1 MRQQDYMDVRE
12 STDRATFESRLVRFA
27 QAMDFGIVTA
37 ALAIE
42 RPGRSATFEVVG
54 NVPQGFIEASRSFE
68 RTERDPVHK
77 RLKSWH
83 VPFSY
88 DQNLYVEENAAD
100 LWESQAPWGYR
111 TGIAMALHLPGGR
124 HFLLGVDRPEPLPTD
139 DAQLTRMVADLQ
151 LLAVYAQETANR
163 VLAEPET
170 LAEPLEKLS
179 PREREVL
186 QWTRDGKS
194 SWAVGQILGL
204 SEHSVNFHLR
214 NACRK
219 LGVAGKHMAV
229 LKAISLRLI

>member
-1 MRQQDYMDVRE
+1 MRHQDYMDVRE
-12 STDRATFESRLVRFA
+12 STDRATFQDRLVRFA
-27 QAMDFGIVTA
+27 HAMDFGIVTA

-42 RPGRSATFEVVG
+42 HPGKAATFEVVG
-54 NVPQGFIEASRSFE
+54 NIPQGFINASKSME

-88 DQNLYVEENAAD
+88 DQSLYVEEDAAD

-124 HFLLGVDRPEPLPTD
+124 HFLLGVDRPDPLPAD
-139 DAQLTRMVADLQ
+139 DNQLTRMVADLQ

-163 VLAEPET
+163 VLAEPEEVQ
-170 LAEPLEKLS
+170 EPIAKLS

-194 SWAVGQILGL
+194 SWAIGQILGL

-214 NACRK
+214 NARTK
-219 LGVAGKHMAV
+219 LGVTGKHMAV